1 MSVSRE
7 RVEALTNRNTEFPYC
22 TVSSRAGKKQVIFL
36 SVAVNYKC
44 KDEIIEWKLFFQR
57 NMVGDS
63 LSNIDLFPDQDSS
76 PTFYPDPRVDKD
88 PPYDPWYD
96 YSFLMT
102 AVAVHVKN

>member
-1 MSVSRE
+1 
-7 RVEALTNRNTEFPYC
+7 
-22 TVSSRAGKKQVIFL
+22 
-36 SVAVNYKC
+36 
-44 KDEIIEWKLFFQR
+44 
-57 NMVGDS
+57 MVGDS

-102 AVAVHVKN
+102 AVAVRVKN